1 MKAVV
6 GALIAILA
14 AGPVLAQQ
22 PDAWTAQTADDL
34 TLAYAVFPEGIAVI
48 ARCQAGTPELLVQ
61 GLQIRT
67 PQIDVAARFGDG
79 RVHWATWTPS
89 ENGRYLIAERPAQLM
104 RGFVNERSAMLQF
117 GQGDGAAQFTL
128 TPPADTSGMATV
140 LTACGQPLFHER
152 DEAEPLRLSA
162 GGDDFLREGRVIIP
176 PRAARDRVSGWAYV
190 TCMTAEGGR
199 LTDCEAEAESPA
211 GYGYGEASVRSL
223 EESRIRG
230 EVPPGRLV
238 SIRLTTLVN

>member
-1 MKAVV
+1 MKMIV
-6 GALIAILA
+6 GALIASLM
-14 AGPVLAQQ
+14 AGPALAQQ
-22 PDAWTAQTADDL
+22 PEAWTHQSTDDL
-34 TLAYAVFPEGIAVI
+34 ELAYAVFPEGIAVI
-48 ARCQAGTPELLVQ
+48 ARCQSGTPELLVQ
-61 GLQIRT
+61 GLQIRA

-79 RVHWATWTPS
+79 RVHWAAWTPS
-89 ENGRYLIAERPAQLM
+89 DNGRYLIAERPAQLM
-104 RGFVNERSAMLQF
+104 RGFVNTRSATLQF
-117 GQGDGAAQFTL
+117 GEGDGAVQFTL
-128 TPPADTSGMATV
+128 TPPADTSGMEDV

-152 DEAEPLRLSA
+152 DEAEPLRLSQE
-162 GGDDFLREGRVIIP
+162 DDFLREGRVIIS

-238 SIRLTTLVN
+238 AIRLTTMVE

>member
-1 MKAVV
+1 MKTVALT
-6 GALIAILA
+6 LIAALA
-14 AGPVLAQQ
+14 AGSVLAQD
-22 PDAWTAQTADDL
+22 PEAWTAQTVDDL

-67 PQIDVAARFGDG
+67 PTIDVAARFGDG
-79 RVHWATWTPS
+79 RVHWASWTPS

-104 RGFVNERSAMLQF
+104 RGFVNTRTAMLQF
-117 GQGDGAAQFTL
+117 GEGDGAVQFTV
-128 TPPADTSGMATV
+128 TPPADTSGMEGV

-152 DEAEPLRLSA
+152 DEAEPLRLSQE
-162 GGDDFLREGRVIIP
+162 DDFLHEGRVIIS

-238 SIRLTTLVN
+238 SIRLTTMVN

>member
-1 MKAVV
+1 MKAV
-6 GALIAILA
+6 ALSLIAALT

-22 PDAWTAQTADDL
+22 PEAWTAQTSDDL
-34 TLAYAVFPEGIAVI
+34 SLAYAVFPEGIAVI

-61 GLQIRT
+61 GLQIRMPT
-67 PQIDVAARFGDG
+67 IDVAAQFGDG
-79 RVHWATWTPS
+79 RVHWASWTPS
-89 ENGRYLIAERPAQLM
+89 DNGRYLIAERPAQLM
-104 RGFVNERSAMLQF
+104 RGLVNTRAAMLQF
-117 GQGDGAAQFTL
+117 GEGEGAVQFSL
-128 TPPADTSGMATV
+128 TPPADTSAMEGV

-152 DEAEPLRLSA
+152 DEAEPLRLSQ
-162 GGDDFLREGRVIIP
+162 DEDFLREGRVIIS

-238 SIRLTTLVN
+238 SIRLTTMVN

>member
-1 MKAVV
+1 MKAVA
-6 GALIAILA
+6 GALIAALA
-14 AGPVLAQQ
+14 VGPALAQE
-22 PDAWTAQTADDL
+22 PEAWTAQTTDDL

-61 GLQIRT
+61 GLQIRA
-67 PQIDVAARFGDG
+67 PQIDVAAKFGEG
-79 RVHWATWTPS
+79 RVHWTSWIPS
-89 ENGRYLIAERPAQLM
+89 DNGRYLIAERPAQLM
-104 RGFVNERSAMLQF
+104 RGFVNERSATLQF
-117 GQGDGAAQFTL
+117 GQGDGAVQFTV
-128 TPPADTSGMATV
+128 TPPADTSGMAGV

-162 GGDDFLREGRVIIP
+162 GGDDFLREGRVIVP
-176 PRAARDRVSGWAYV
+176 PRAARDVMSGWAYV
-190 TCMTAEGGR
+190 TCITAEGGR
-199 LTDCEAEAESPA
+199 LTDCEAEAEGPA

>member
-22 PDAWTAQTADDL
+22 PDAWTVQTADDL

>member
-1 MKAVV
+1 MKTVALT
-6 GALIAILA
+6 LIAALA
-14 AGPVLAQQ
+14 AGSVLAQD
-22 PDAWTAQTADDL
+22 PEAWTPQTVDDL

-67 PQIDVAARFGDG
+67 PTIDVAARFGDG
-79 RVHWATWTPS
+79 RVHWASWTPS

-104 RGFVNERSAMLQF
+104 RGFVNTRTAMLQF
-117 GQGDGAAQFTL
+117 GEGDGAVQFTV
-128 TPPADTSGMATV
+128 TPPADTSGMEGV

-152 DEAEPLRLSA
+152 DEAEPLRLSQE
-162 GGDDFLREGRVIIP
+162 DDFLREGRVIIS

-238 SIRLTTLVN
+238 SIRLTTMVN

>member
-6 GALIAILA
+6 GALIATLA

-61 GLQIRT
+61 GLQIRA

-79 RVHWATWTPS
+79 RVHWATWAPS

-176 PRAARDRVSGWAYV
+176 SRASRDRVSGWAYV

-211 GYGYGEASVRSL
+211 GYGFGEASVRSL

-238 SIRLTTLVN
+238 SIRLTTLVQ

>member
-1 MKAVV
+1 MKPVV
-6 GALIAILA
+6 LSLIAALA
-14 AGPVLAQQ
+14 AGPVLAQE
-22 PDAWTAQTADDL
+22 PDAWTSQTADDL

-61 GLQIRT
+61 GLQIRA

-79 RVHWATWTPS
+79 RVHWASWAPS
-89 ENGRYLIAERPAQLM
+89 DNGRYLIAERPAQLM
-104 RGFVNERSAMLQF
+104 RGFVNTRAAMLQF
-117 GQGDGAAQFTL
+117 GEGDGAVQFTL
-128 TPPADTSGMATV
+128 TPPADTSGMEGV

-152 DEAEPLRLSA
+152 DEAEPLRLSQEE
-162 GGDDFLREGRVIIP
+162 DFLREGRVIIS

-238 SIRLTTLVN
+238 SIRLTTMVE

>member
-1 MKAVV
+1 MKTIV
-6 GALIAILA
+6 GALIATLV
-14 AGPVLAQQ
+14 AGPALAQQ
-22 PDAWTAQTADDL
+22 PEAWTHQSTDDL

-128 TPPADTSGMATV
+128 IPPADTSGMATV

-152 DEAEPLRLSA
+152 DEAEPLSLSA

-238 SIRLTTLVN
+238 SIRLTTLVQ